1 MKKET
6 PKSQPVKEK
15 HTHTHTHTHTKFS
28 KLVNKNELK
37 LNGKNF

>member
-15 HTHTHTHTHTKFS
+15 HTHTHTHTKFS